1 MEPNGIAFA
10 IPDDGNKSIG
20 ANVGL
25 VFENPTAM
33 LDSPLSLNGAV

>member
-1 MEPNGIAFA
+1 VKTDGITFA

-20 ANVGL
+20 ANAGF
-25 VFENPTAM
+25 VFENPTTM